1 MSQVATNQDTE
12 HLKLL
17 SVFHYVL
24 GGLLGCCACFPIIH
38 LAIGILLLTAPPGF
52 HGQKND
58 EAATALVGVMFTVIP
73 AAMILLGWAT
83 AICVLVAGRFLAR
96 RVHYTFCL
104 VVAAILCTFMPLGTV
119 LGVLT
124 IIVLLRPSVKALF
137 EEQAGGA

>member
-1 MSQVATNQDTE
+1 MSQGATNQDTE

-24 GGLLGCCACFPIIH
+24 GGLLGCCACFPIIY
-38 LAIGILLLTAPPGF
+38 LILGIVILTSPQSFQQPKSDNF
-52 HGQKND
+52 P
-58 EAATALVGVMFTVIP
+58 ATLFGVMFTVIP
-73 AAMILLGWAT
+73 AAMILLGWAV
-83 AICVLVAGRFLAR
+83 AICVLVAGRCLAR

-104 VVAAILCTFMPLGTV
+104 VVAAIACIFMPLGTV

-124 IIVLLRPSVKALF
+124 IIVLMRPSVKSLF